1 MPQRFTEVTDF
12 AQVARR
18 GKNWATFNTSKWRLP
33 HLSSLNTFGD
43 PNGTAT
49 QLVRHVEPPSGM
61 ARYVLVTAIA
71 LFALHFL
78 LSRVLTRK
86 YLHKYGHA
94 D

>member
-18 GKNWATFNTSKWRLP
+18 GRSWATFNTSAWRLP
-33 HLSSLNTFGD
+33 HFPSFNTFND
-43 PNGTAT
+43 PNITVT
-49 QLVRHVEPPSGM
+49 RLVHRVEPPSGV
-61 ARYVLVTAIA
+61 ARYVLVAAIA

-78 LSRVLTRK
+78 LARVLTRK
-86 YLHKYGHA
+86 YLKKYGHA